1 VIEWSKEE
9 IVHNLQ
15 QAGVVGAGG
24 AGFPTYVKAGSQ
36 AEWVIANAA
45 ECEPL
50 LRSNQELLIRWA
62 GEVLKGLRVMLRA
75 TGARKAAIGI
85 KVKHKAAVAALQR
98 AMAGDAVQPA
108 VAIHFLGDF
117 YPAGDEHAIVAEV
130 TGRIVPE
137 ASLPLDVG
145 VVVQNVETLANIA
158 AALQRQPVTHKW
170 VTVTGAVRTPVTLKV
185 PVGTPYAL
193 LVQAAGG
200 ATVPDYRIVDGG
212 PMMGKVITDPAR
224 PITKTTG
231 GVIVLPRDHTL
242 VSRPLLDISVEKR
255 KTRTTCIHCR
265 MCTDLCPRYLQGHDL
280 RPHEIMQALALFP
293 LTDKVYDQASLCCEC
308 GICEV
313 WSCPMGLSPRLVL
326 GYLKREFSAQG
337 RRYPKQAKTYK
348 FRTDAQY
355 RRIPGKRLLGRMG
368 LSAYAKP
375 APYRPGDVPV
385 RTVMLLLRQHIGAPA
400 VPVVREGEHVAA
412 GQLVAEVPAGKL
424 GAPVHASISGWVTQ
438 VTAEWV
444 KISGAEVTGNA

>member
-1 VIEWSKEE
+1 LNALELVARSG
-9 IVHNLQ
+9 
-15 QAGVVGAGG
+15 AVGAGG
-24 AGFPTYVKAGSQ
+24 AGFAAHVKLSARNID
-36 AEWVIANAA
+36 VFIANAA

-50 LRSNQELLIRWA
+50 LYTNQELIRHEASAFVA
-62 GEVLKGLRVMLRA
+62 GLLAAASMVGAKRTVIAIKDKYHEAISAAGSALAAAGA
-75 TGARKAAIGI
+75 TH
-85 KVKHKAAVAALQR
+85 VEF
-98 AMAGDAVQPA
+98 
-108 VAIHFLGDF
+108 FLLPDY